1 MKNDVRIC
9 RIVSKERKREK
20 MGKDE
25 KVCPLVDERL
35 CPVTTATSVAVF
47 SFVGKCIVDIVGEI
61 IDRPAIQCNVFA
73 ETQCKNVTSYGA
85 GAH

>member
-1 MKNDVRIC
+1 
-9 RIVSKERKREK
+9 

-25 KVCPLVDERL
+25 NVCPFENELICL
-35 CPVTTATSVAVF
+35 MTTATSVAVF

>member
-1 MKNDVRIC
+1 
-9 RIVSKERKREK
+9 

-25 KVCPLVDERL
+25 KVCPFENELICL
-35 CPVTTATSVAVF
+35 MTAATSVAVF
-47 SFVGKCIVDIVGEI
+47 PFVWKCTVNIVGAI